1 MSRRSTSQTP
11 LLHVRGLKK
20 HFPLGRRQNVR
31 AVDGVDFDLQAG
43 ETLGLVGESGSG
55 KTTVGRCVLR
65 LTEPTAG
72 SVKLDGEELLT
83 CSARRL
89 RALRRRMQIIFQ
101 DPVASLNPR
110 MTVASIVGEPL
121 AIHRI
126 VPRGEERRARVVAL
140 LERVGLDA
148 GSLRR
153 YPHEFSGGQRQR
165 IGIARALALDP
176 AFIVAD
182 EAVSAL
188 DVSVRA
194 QVINLLSDLQEERGL
209 SYLFIAHDLR
219 VVEHLSHR
227 IAVMYLGRIVECAP
241 AAELIG
247 NPRHPYTEALK
258 ASVPVADPERAEPP
272 RPLEGE
278 MPSPVKPPPGCHFHL
293 RCPLVEERCHQMAP
307 ELREVAPG
315 HQVSC
320 HLC

>member
-1 MSRRSTSQTP
+1 
-11 LLHVRGLKK
+11 
-20 HFPLGRRQNVR
+20 
-31 AVDGVDFDLQAG
+31 
-43 ETLGLVGESGSG
+43 VGESGSG

-72 SVKLDGEELLT
+72 SVHLDGEDLLA
-83 CSARRL
+83 CPARRL

-101 DPVASLNPR
+101 DPAASLNPR
-110 MTVASIVGEPL
+110 MTVAAIVGEPL

-126 VPRGEERRARVVAL
+126 VPRGEERRRRVTTL
-140 LERVGLDA
+140 LERVGLDE
-148 GSLRR
+148 GCLKR

-194 QVINLLSDLQEERGL
+194 QVINLLSDLQQERGL
-209 SYLFIAHDLR
+209 AYLFIAHDLR

-227 IAVMYLGRIVECAP
+227 IAVMYLGRFVETAP
-241 AAELIG
+241 AAELARE
-247 NPRHPYTEALK
+247 PRHPYTIALK
-258 ASVPVADPERAEPP
+258 ASIPSPDPGQALDF

-278 MPSPVKPPPGCHFHL
+278 MPSPVEPPPGCHFHP
-293 RCPLVEERCHQMAP
+293 RCPLAEEICRCTAP
-307 ELREVAPG
+307 RLREIAEG

-320 HLC
+320 HLV

>member
-1 MSRRSTSQTP
+1 MNQAGTAHP
-11 LLHVRGLKK
+11 LLRVRGLVK
-20 HFPLGRRQNVR
+20 HFPLRGRLMVR

-72 SVKLDGEELLT
+72 TVRLDGEDLLACT
-83 CSARRL
+83 PRRL

-101 DPVASLNPR
+101 DPAASLDPR
-110 MTVASIVGEPL
+110 MTVGAIVGEPL

-126 VPRGEERRARVVAL
+126 VPRPERRRRVIML
-140 LERVGLDA
+140 LERVGLDQ
-148 GSLRR
+148 GCLRR

-194 QVINLLSDLQEERGL
+194 QVINLLGDLQQERGL

-219 VVEHLSHR
+219 VVEQISHR
-227 IAVMYLGRIVECAP
+227 IAVLYLGRIVESAP
-241 AAELIG
+241 APQLIHD
-247 NPRHPYTEALK
+247 PRHPYTIALK
-258 ASVPVADPERAEPP
+258 ASVPVADPERARPP

-278 MPSPVKPPPGCHFHL
+278 MPSPVHPPPGCHFHP
-293 RCPLVEERCHQMAP
+293 RCPLAEAVCRSQAP
-307 ELREVAPG
+307 RLREIAPG
-315 HQVSC
+315 HLVSC
-320 HLC
+320 HLA